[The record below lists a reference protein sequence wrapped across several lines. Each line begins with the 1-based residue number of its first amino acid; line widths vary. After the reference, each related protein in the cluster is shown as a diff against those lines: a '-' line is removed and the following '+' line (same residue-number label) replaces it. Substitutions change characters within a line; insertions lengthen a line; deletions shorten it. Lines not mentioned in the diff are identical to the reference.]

1 MILTAPATTI
11 EAESANDN
19 GCVTGPGTAQP
30 ITASGGQ
37 GGTLLK
43 NLWSALA
50 KLATRPDEE
59 EPEPPRRR
67 EKKDAGSG
75 SFRMAAQTIM
85 QRMRGITTDAADTI
99 TDAFSKA
106 RVAVAARLER
116 VFDEI
121 DAEPCEALDPANPYW
136 EFTLEADS
144 GSGFDAEYDDSGA
157 ASFHL

>member
-1 MILTAPATTI
+1 MISTAPATTI

-30 ITASGGQ
+30 VTGSGGQ
-37 GGTLLK
+37 NGTLLK

-67 EKKDAGSG
+67 QKDGTDSG

-85 QRMRGITTDAADTI
+85 QRVRGITTDAADTI
-99 TDAFSKA
+99 TGAFSKA

-116 VFDEI
+116 IFDEI
-121 DAEPCEALDPANPYW
+121 EAEPYDALDPANPYW
-136 EFTLEADS
+136 EFSLEADS
-144 GSGFDAEYDDSGA
+144 SSGFDAEYDDSGA
-157 ASFHL
+157 ASLHL